1 MTRQERS
8 IIAGSRSGPLPAPA
22 RLNRCRASARPRG
35 PGRLET
41 ARPAR
46 GAAVVRLAASAS
58 APPQTCGGS
67 DDSLSLLRN
76 VRSRVC
82 RPRERRPMAGPVVA
96 TDRRWPR
103 IRLSRRRDDLREG
116 RRPASHP
123 LTRAPRRAVSAAAFP
138 LAARR
143 LFGRA
148 LPTDPI
154 PGP

>member
-8 IIAGSRSGPLPAPA
+8 IIAGSRSGPLSA
-22 RLNRCRASARPRG
+22 RARRNRCRASARPQG

-41 ARPAR
+41 ARAAG

-58 APPQTCGGS
+58 ATPQTCGGS
-67 DDSLSLLRN
+67 DDTLSLLQN
-76 VRSRVC
+76 VRSPVFGL
-82 RPRERRPMAGPVVA
+82 RERRPMTGPVVA
-96 TDRRWPR
+96 TARRTPL

-123 LTRAPRRAVSAAAFP
+123 LTRAPRRAVSAA

-143 LFGRA
+143 LVGRA
-148 LPTDPI
+148 LPTDPV

>member
-1 MTRQERS
+1 M
-8 IIAGSRSGPLPAPA
+8 
-22 RLNRCRASARPRG
+22 
-35 PGRLET
+35 
-41 ARPAR
+41 
-46 GAAVVRLAASAS
+46 VRLAASAS
-58 APPQTCGGS
+58 ATPQTCGGS
-67 DDSLSLLRN
+67 DDTLSLLQN
-76 VRSRVC
+76 VRSPVFGL
-82 RPRERRPMAGPVVA
+82 RERRPMTGPVVA
-96 TDRRWPR
+96 TARRTPL